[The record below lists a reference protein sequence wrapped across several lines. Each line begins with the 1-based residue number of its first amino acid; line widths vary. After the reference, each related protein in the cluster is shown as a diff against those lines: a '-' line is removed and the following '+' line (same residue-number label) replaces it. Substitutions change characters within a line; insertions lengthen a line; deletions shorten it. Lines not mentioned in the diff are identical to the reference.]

1 MSALRTFITN
11 NFRKVLKRNK
21 KKKSIFFFFF
31 RKKFFFF
38 FWRILRARLINCNGN
53 YIRTII
59 DITRNTKCCNVML
72 ITIHL
77 GNDNIIIEPYR
88 K

>member
-1 MSALRTFITN
+1 MSALRTFITY
-11 NFRKVLKRNK
+11 NFRKVLIRNKK

-59 DITRNTKCCNVML
+59 DITRNTK
-72 ITIHL
+72 
-77 GNDNIIIEPYR
+77 
-88 K
+88 